1 MKLILNDSRFREQS
15 EILLK
20 YFPNCQ
26 DECLH
31 IEAEHCEEAGL
42 SIEKEGDKVK
52 ITYQQDVHYYRAFG
66 MVMARLTEEKFCYA
80 EKAHTDRLG
89 NMFDCSRNAV
99 LKVSTVKK
107 YIECMALLGMNDLLL
122 YTEDTYEVE
131 GHPYFGAFRGRYTQ
145 EELRELEAYA
155 EKFGIEMVPCVQT
168 LAHLH
173 TYLRWPETDGM
184 KDNQDI
190 LLVGE
195 ERTYAL
201 IEDMI
206 RSLRHTFSGKRIH
219 IGMDEAFALGLGNY
233 LLKNGYQDRTSIM
246 KKHLDKVYQI
256 CRKYEFEPMI
266 WSDMYFM
273 LASKDARYYNVEP
286 DYEWKEE
293 DKPDPGISLVYWD
306 YYNGAEDVYRRM
318 VNLHKKLSAQIY
330 FAGGAWTWNG
340 IAPNYGRALE
350 TTRKGLKVM
359 KEFGIRNWFCTFWED
374 DGAETPIET
383 GILPMVYFAEMAYKE
398 EVTQEDLAERLQAV
412 FSLDAETM
420 MLLDLFDN
428 CCAEDPKNMRSGDP
442 SKWGLYQD
450 PLLGIFDGQFEGK
463 HLAEH
468 YAELH
473 QKLKAGKVPNAEFA
487 DLFIYYSELAGFLA
501 KKVELGLWLRDA
513 YLKKENS
520 RLRELAEITIPECV
534 EILERLHVEREKL
547 WMTSCK
553 PQGYEVIDI
562 RLSGVRGRLLSA
574 KRRVEQYLN
583 GQIACMEELE
593 EERVCFKKNDN
604 GFFFH
609 NRWEQTASA
618 CNICDI

>member
-1 MKLILNDSRFREQS
+1 MKLILNDSRFQEQS

-20 YFPNCQ
+20 YFPDCQ
-26 DECLH
+26 EECIR
-31 IEAEHCEEAGL
+31 IEAVHCEEAGL
-42 SIEKEGDKVK
+42 SIEKEGEKVK
-52 ITYQQDVHYYRAFG
+52 IAYQQEVHYYRAFG
-66 MVMARLTEEKFCYA
+66 MVMSHLREERFCYT
-80 EKAHTDRLG
+80 ETAHTDRLG

-107 YIECMALLGMNDLLL
+107 YIEYMALLGMNDLML

-131 GHPYFGAFRGRYTQ
+131 GHPYFGAFRGRYTK
-145 EELRELEAYA
+145 EELRELDDYA
-155 EKFGIEMVPCVQT
+155 KKFGIEMIPCVQT

-184 KDNQDI
+184 KDNHDI

-195 ERTYAL
+195 ERAYAL

-206 RSLRHTFSGKRIH
+206 HSLRQAFSGRRIH

-246 KKHLDKVYQI
+246 KKHLDRVYQI

-286 DYEWKEE
+286 DYEWKEA

-306 YYNGAEDVYRRM
+306 YYNGAEDVYRKM
-318 VNLHKKLSAQIY
+318 VNLHKKLSDQIY

-350 TTRKGLKVM
+350 TTRQGLKVM
-359 KEFGIRNWFCTFWED
+359 KESGIRNWFCTFWGD

-383 GILPMVYFAEMAYKE
+383 GILPMVYFAEMAYKD
-398 EVTQEDLAERLQAV
+398 EVTQKDFAERLQAV

-420 MLLDLFDN
+420 MLLDMFDN
-428 CCAEDPKNMRSGDP
+428 CCEEDPQNMRSGDP

-463 HLAEH
+463 NLAEH
-468 YAELH
+468 YAEL
-473 QKLKAGKVPNAEFA
+473 QRKLKAGKVPNVEFA
-487 DLFIYYSELAGFLA
+487 DLFAYYSELAGFLA

-513 YLKKENS
+513 YLKKDNN
-520 RLRELAEITIPECV
+520 RLQELAEITIPECV
-534 EILERLHVEREKL
+534 EMLERLHTDREKL
-547 WMTSCK
+547 WMATCK

-574 KRRVEQYLN
+574 KRRIEQYLN
-583 GQIACMEELE
+583 GQIERIEELE

-604 GFFFH
+604 CFFFH
-609 NRWEQTASA
+609 NSWERTASA
-618 CNICDI
+618 CNICDV